1 MGNILEEIILN
12 DFLRIGEGNSRI
24 CYDHPSDNTKVLKI
38 SKHNL
43 IKVCDNELEYKYFTY
58 LRKKDIPIL
67 HLSNNYGFVETNLG
81 IALVCDKIC
90 NYDGTLS
97 KSLKDVIGTKL
108 LKQKEDMLIIELRD
122 YIFKYNI
129 LFLDVNLSNI
139 LCCEYEKDKY
149 KLIIIDGIGTARDA
163 FRLKMYFI
171 FNWYSKYKIKKQWK
185 KFIHN
190 IEKLKNEKI

>member
-1 MGNILEEIILN
+1 MTEKIILSKELLI
-12 DFLRIGEGNSRI
+12 DRGGGERDCFN
-24 CYDHPSDNTKVLKI
+24 HPLDSKKVIKI
-38 SKHNL
+38 LHKKDEIHRNQ
-43 IKVCDNELEYKYFTY
+43 NELEYRYLSFLEANKVPFTHISKCCGY
-58 LRKKDIPIL
+58 
-67 HLSNNYGFVETNLG
+67 VETNLG